1 MVYSLLAV
9 AFSIFCEKNSTI
21 FRNAHYLSMGDQL
34 GHSSHNNLPHSQRVH
49 IRENNES
56 HFFSEECNDSSNS
69 LHGISKSNVAW
80 IVQSKVYK
88 LKLCLVPEFCKTNT
102 TKHIY
107 IILQTII
114 INFLHCV

>member
-56 HFFSEECNDSSNS
+56 HFFLRNVMISVIVCMELASLMWHGLCNQ
-69 LHGISKSNVAW
+69 KS
-80 IVQSKVYK
+80 
-88 LKLCLVPEFCKTNT
+88 TN
-102 TKHIY
+102 
-107 IILQTII
+107 
-114 INFLHCV
+114 